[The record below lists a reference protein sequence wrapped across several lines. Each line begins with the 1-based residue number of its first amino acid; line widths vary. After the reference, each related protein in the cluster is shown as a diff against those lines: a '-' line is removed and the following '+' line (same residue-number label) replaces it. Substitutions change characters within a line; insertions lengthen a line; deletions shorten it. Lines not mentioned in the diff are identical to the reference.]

1 MPTVRCVRHW
11 SGPFHRTIAGER
23 RQFLPGEPVDLTAE
37 EFAAVESDIGRA
49 LELIGDSPVVHE
61 AEAELSGDAQAE
73 EFEAETE
80 PVLDADEDPPPADD
94 RDHRRG
100 RRRR

>member
-1 MPTVRCVRHW
+1 MPTVRCFKNW
-11 SGPFHRTIAGER
+11 PGIFHRTIAGER
-23 RQFLPGEPVDLTAE
+23 RQFIPGEPVDLTAQ
-37 EFAAVESDIGRA
+37 EFEAVKSDIGHS
-49 LELIGDSPVVHE
+49 LELLGESPVVHE

-73 EFEAETE
+73 EFEAESD
-80 PVLDADEDPPPADD
+80 PVLDADEEPPPADE